1 MVSQLDVYRGQALT
15 VPDWGSVFGWG
26 LMLIGLAAVAAAARQ
41 VIAGLLTPE
50 SREELELQAQT
61 IPYDK
66 RIELEN
72 KYGHWAVET
81 AIGVCPHDDV
91 RCIER
96 EARRLYE
103 ARALRR

>member
-1 MVSQLDVYRGQALT
+1 MSSQLDAI
-15 VPDWGSVFGWG
+15 FGWG
-26 LMLIGLAAVAAAARQ
+26 LMVIGLAAVAAAARQ
-41 VIAGLLTPE
+41 VVKADLSNP
-50 SREELELQAQT
+50 

-66 RIELEN
+66 RLELES

-81 AIGVCPHDDV
+81 AIGVCPHDDI

-103 ARALRR
+103 SRVLRR

>member
-15 VPDWGSVFGWG
+15 VPDWGNVFGWG

-41 VIAGLLTPE
+41 VIAGFTTE
-50 SREELELQAQT
+50 SREELELQART